1 MGERFSHVLLL
12 NDFPPPSRSLE
23 QARNTPKPVD
33 IDKFGG
39 ILTCVY
45 FKSCLVSQRVLPG
58 LGHSQVTNQCLAFYH
73 VKLTL
78 QRKIKTIYSENST
91 LLKRSVK
98 SIKLLLCTGCPA
110 LYPSVDKLS
119 LGVKIIEFFLRN
131 VLPVLNFQRRNSS

>member
-58 LGHSQVTNQCLAFYH
+58 LGHSQVTNQCLAVYH

-78 QRKIKTIYSENST
+78 QRKIKLNILKINST

-98 SIKLLLCTGCPA
+98 SIKLLSCRGCPA
-110 LYPSVDKLS
+110 LYSSVDKLS
-119 LGVKIIEFFLRN
+119 LGVKMNKSFFCVTSCL
-131 VLPVLNFQRRNSS
+131 S

>member
-1 MGERFSHVLLL
+1 MGERFSHFLLL

-45 FKSCLVSQRVLPG
+45 FKSCLVSQRALPG
-58 LGHSQVTNQCLAFYH
+58 LGHSQVTNQCLAVYH
-73 VKLTL
+73 VRLTL
-78 QRKIKTIYSENST
+78 QRKIKLNILKINST

-98 SIKLLLCTGCPA
+98 SIKLLSCRGCPA
-110 LYPSVDKLS
+110 LYSSVDKLS
-119 LGVKIIEFFLRN
+119 LGVKMNKSFCCVTSCL
-131 VLPVLNFQRRNSS
+131 S